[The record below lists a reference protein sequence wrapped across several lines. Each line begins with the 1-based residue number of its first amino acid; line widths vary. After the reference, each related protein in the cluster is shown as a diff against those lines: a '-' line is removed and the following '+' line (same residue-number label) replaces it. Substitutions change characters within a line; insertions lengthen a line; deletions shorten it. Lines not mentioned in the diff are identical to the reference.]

1 MSMPVIH
8 QSVTC
13 ITYRML
19 CVLTHLTD
27 VQLHPM
33 PFEVLW
39 LLEMLLC
46 YHVDEE
52 DERAVAHALP
62 FPLLEVAQSDAPTSY

>member
-1 MSMPVIH
+1 MV
-8 QSVTC
+8 
-13 ITYRML
+13 Y
-19 CVLTHLTD
+19 VLTHLMD
-27 VQLHPM
+27 AQLHPM

-52 DERAVAHALP
+52 DEQGVAHVLP
-62 FPLLEVAQSDAPTSY
+62 SPLPEVAQSDAPISYLETWNINGIMQA

>member
-1 MSMPVIH
+1 M
-8 QSVTC
+8 
-13 ITYRML
+13 
-19 CVLTHLTD
+19 D

-52 DERAVAHALP
+52 DEQGVAHALP
-62 FPLLEVAQSDAPTSY
+62 SPLLEVAQSDAPISYSETV